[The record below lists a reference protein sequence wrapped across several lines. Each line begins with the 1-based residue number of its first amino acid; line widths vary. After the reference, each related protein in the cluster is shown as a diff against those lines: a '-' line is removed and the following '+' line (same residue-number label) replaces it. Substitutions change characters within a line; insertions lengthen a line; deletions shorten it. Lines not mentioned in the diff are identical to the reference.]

1 MENKGIDLNRTN
13 KKYVVDIDCKSSTV
27 YFLIKDNLKSSIE
40 RADIIGARFM
50 FNDYA
55 HKIKIGV
62 SADSNYDIL
71 VVPGYTEQIAT
82 IDRHVLVNNITIRS
96 ELPNLNSHAP
106 GLRNDFYYKISS
118 KIHNQFCG
126 VKDYVD
132 SEIVINID
140 NGCFIG
146 FTEAT
151 KFYPIILFVPE
162 ENR

>member
-27 YFLIKDNLKSSIE
+27 YFLIKDNLKAAIQ

-50 FNDYA
+50 FNDDAY
-55 HKIKIGV
+55 KIKIAV
-62 SADSNYDIL
+62 SADSKYDIL
-71 VVPGYTEQIAT
+71 IVPGYTDEIAT
-82 IDRHVLVNNITIRS
+82 IDRHVLVNNINITS
-96 ELPNLNSHAP
+96 ELANLNSHAP

>member
-1 MENKGIDLNRTN
+1 MENKGIDLNREN
-13 KKYVVDIDCKSSTV
+13 RKYLVEVDCKSSVV
-27 YFLIKDNLKSSIE
+27 YFLIKDNLKASIQ

-55 HKIKIGV
+55 CKIKIGV
-62 SADSNYDIL
+62 SADSKYDIL
-71 VVPGYTEQIAT
+71 VVPGYTEEIAT
-82 IDRHVLVNNITIRS
+82 IDRHVLVNNVNITS
-96 ELPNLNSHAP
+96 ELANLNSHAP
-106 GLRNDFYYKISS
+106 GLRNNFYYKISS
-118 KIHNQFCG
+118 KIHSQFCG
-126 VKDYVD
+126 IKDYVD

>member
-1 MENKGIDLNRTN
+1 MENKGIDLNREN
-13 KKYVVDIDCKSSTV
+13 RKYLVEVDCKSSDV
-27 YFLIKDNLKSSIE
+27 YFLIKDNLKAAIQ

-50 FNDYA
+50 FNDDAY
-55 HKIKIGV
+55 KIKIGV
-62 SADSNYDIL
+62 SADSKYDIL
-71 VVPGYTEQIAT
+71 VVPGYSEEIST
-82 IDRHVLVNNITIRS
+82 IDRHVLVNNVNIIS
-96 ELPNLNSHAP
+96 ELANLNNHAP
-106 GLRNDFYYKISS
+106 GIRNDFYYKISS
-118 KIHNQFCG
+118 KIHSQFCG